1 MRDNELIPADSTK
14 VFLELNKDIFILSQ
28 SSKIFFLRQND
39 VIFPMIS
46 KDVFRTFLFI
56 SFVNETIAINNSK
69 DISKLLK
76 VILFKVS
83 FFFII

>member
-28 SSKIFFLRQND
+28 SSKIFFFRQNE
-39 VIFPMIS
+39 VMFPIIS
-46 KDVFRTFLFI
+46 KDEFRTFLFI